1 MVITVSQSKMLHTQ
15 TSRVCHMK
23 IAGGE
28 CDGECDGRKNALGR
42 HIERFLKKKNSSGKL
57 KKSKS
62 FVHMYGNRE

>member
-1 MVITVSQSKMLHTQ
+1 
-15 TSRVCHMK
+15 MK

-62 FVHMYGNRE
+62 FVHMYIRLYRK